1 MQVTAVMS
9 HRGVSYPRSGC
20 AVQMAMS
27 QSRREVFVRANTRA
41 ATAVLQLV
49 MLVSLLTVS
58 MNANAFFFLFVPIT
72 KKAQAG
78 DMCFPTTA
86 KVGDVQTSANGA
98 TITIISI
105 SGTSSLCKDSAR
117 PILVKTK
124 YTESTTFSSK
134 AGLDL
139 PEGYTP
145 NALNE
150 VQEFNGVL
158 LLATN
163 KSNDSYVTVSAVRG
177 EIISDFDHYAEN
189 LRARAGKNLNNTK
202 VGDLQKLTIN
212 GLPARQYTYSGDLKN
227 LYGTNYT
234 FLVTALQGSDEVVLV
249 ESWCPTKKYEKNSP
263 EFIHISQSI
272 VGIAGNPN
280 APVDAQ
286 KAGEGTANQKASD
299 SGHLPNGA
307 STGNTP
313 LSASNSEERLK
324 QLNDLLKQGLI
335 NQTEYDA
342 KKAEI
347 LKSL

>member
-1 MQVTAVMS
+1 
-9 HRGVSYPRSGC
+9 
-20 AVQMAMS
+20 
-27 QSRREVFVRANTRA
+27 
-41 ATAVLQLV
+41 
-49 MLVSLLTVS
+49 
-58 MNANAFFFLFVPIT
+58 MNANAFFFFFFTVP

-78 DMCFPTTA
+78 DMCYPTTA

-98 TITIISI
+98 TITIVSI
-105 SGTSSLCKDSAR
+105 SGTSSLCNNSAR
-117 PILVKTK
+117 PILAKTTYK
-124 YTESTTFSSK
+124 ESTTFSSK

-145 NALNE
+145 DALNE
-150 VQEFNGVL
+150 VQEFNGAL
-158 LLATN
+158 LHATN
-163 KSNDSYVTVSAVRG
+163 KSNDSYVAVSAVRG
-177 EIISDFDHYAEN
+177 EIISDFDRYTEN
-189 LRARAGKNLNNTK
+189 LRAGVAGAGKNLNNAT

-212 GLPARQYTYSGDLKN
+212 GLPARQYTVTGDLKN
-227 LYGTNYT
+227 LYGTSIT
-234 FLVTALQGSDEVVLV
+234 FLVTVLQGSDEVVLV

-286 KAGEGTANQKASD
+286 RVGEGGAGQKISD
-299 SGHLPNGA
+299 SGHSPDGA
-307 STGNTP
+307 STGNSP

-335 NQTEYDA
+335 NQGEYDA

-347 LKSL
+347 LKTL